1 VCAGWRGCGESVSL
15 AEPCSGQS
23 HQNWNRDYDP
33 VVGRYI
39 ESDPIGL
46 LGGVNTYVYVNGN
59 PIGLRD
65 PMGLWW
71 IGDPLPPWFVNS
83 GVGLGDGV
91 IAALTWGRV
100 SGQDIRNLIPYTAG
114 TNGGADVCSRT
125 YRGAYGAGAT
135 DALVAEAGAFALQG
149 IRLAQ
154 PSARAI
160 VSSVQLLTGAA
171 DTAAPDAAATALR
184 QQISALETV
193 VSDAQEAALEKP
205 LIPVPAVPKF

>member
-1 VCAGWRGCGESVSL
+1 M
-15 AEPCSGQS
+15 AETGLN
-23 HQNWNRDYDP
+23 QNYRRNLDP
-33 VVGRYI
+33 AVGRYL
-39 ESDPIGL
+39 ESDPIGQM
-46 LGGVNTYVYVNGN
+46 GGLNTYVYVNGN
-59 PIGLRD
+59 PVGLKD
-65 PMGLWW
+65 PLGLWAF
-71 IGDPLPPWFVNS
+71 GDPLPPWLVNS

-100 SGQDIRNLIPYTAG
+100 GGQDIRDLIPYTAG

-135 DALVAEAGAFALQG
+135 DALIAETGAFVLQG

-160 VSSVQLLTGAA
+160 VSSLQLLTGAA
-171 DTAAPDAAATALR
+171 DTAAPDAAATAL
-184 QQISALETV
+184 QQQVRALETV

-205 LIPVPAVPKF
+205 LIPPPGVPKF

>member
-1 VCAGWRGCGESVSL
+1 
-15 AEPCSGQS
+15 
-23 HQNWNRDYDP
+23 
-33 VVGRYI
+33 
-39 ESDPIGL
+39 
-46 LGGVNTYVYVNGN
+46 
-59 PIGLRD
+59 
-65 PMGLWW
+65 
-71 IGDPLPPWFVNS
+71 
-83 GVGLGDGV
+83 V

-125 YRGAYGAGAT
+125 YQWAYGAGAT

-160 VSSVQLLTGAA
+160 VTSLQLLTSAA
-171 DTAAPDAAATALR
+171 DTAAPDAAATAIE

-205 LIPVPAVPKF
+205 LIPSPGVPKF